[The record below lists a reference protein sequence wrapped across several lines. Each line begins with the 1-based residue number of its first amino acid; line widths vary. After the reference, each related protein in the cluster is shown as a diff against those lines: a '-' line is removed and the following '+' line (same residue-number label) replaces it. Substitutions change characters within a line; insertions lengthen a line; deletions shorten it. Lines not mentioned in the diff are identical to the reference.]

1 MRIGLFSDAYL
12 PDINGVVSSVATLKV
27 ALEKLG
33 HTVFVISNHKGMN
46 IEYDEENHILHLPGI
61 EWKKMYG
68 YKISSPI
75 QVMGENYIRKMNLD
89 IIHVHTEI
97 GIGLFA
103 RQMAKKYNIPL
114 VYTYHTLY
122 EDYVHYVNPRE
133 IESVDHTTKRIVRFL
148 SKVAGN
154 GPMAVIAP
162 SNKTKKAL
170 LSYGVTTPIYIVP
183 TGIDLSEDKISN
195 LDPEKVKAVRKS
207 VHIPEDYHAVVFVG
221 RIAKE
226 KCIEMPIEALSIS
239 KDPLLELV
247 IVGAGTD
254 EKYYHELADQ
264 YGVSNRIHFTGKI
277 AKEKIPYYYAAFDC
291 FVSASLSETQGMTYL
306 EALATGLPVFGR
318 RDEVLDGLI
327 DEGVTG
333 YYFDDANELAQKWEV
348 FFSQSEERRKAMTPL
363 CEAKTKDYD
372 TELFAQKVLAVY
384 QQAMDDYHMA
394 YQVIK
399 IDFLQSDF
407 VQLTVK
413 RKHDEESIKIKIP
426 DDDFFDLKISVNT
439 ILDAYTVENY
449 VNMQGYYEAVIKVQ
463 RHLSKADYS
472 SYEILQ
478 YCQRRLNLDAQ
489 TSRSIV
495 RNFEDARLIN
505 DHQYAMEK
513 ALVWHSYGQNKLMIR
528 KKLEKAGIHG
538 ELLEQALDQ
547 LSDTDEEINATEM
560 AKRLLKGIKAQS
572 ERMMRQSLINKLIK
586 KGYSVDIAHRVGES
600 IEIDTDENEALKQ
613 AVAKAQRLYGN
624 KPLDDNEKLQK
635 VRLYCMR
642 RGFTSSQIENALEEI
657 ND

>member
-12 PDINGVVSSVATLKV
+12 PDINGVVSSVATLKG

-33 HTVFVISNHKGMN
+33 HTVFVISNHKGMT
-46 IEYDEENHILHLPGI
+46 IEYDEKNHILHLPGI

-183 TGIDLSEDKISN
+183 TGIDLSEYKISN
-195 LDPEKVKAVRKS
+195 LDPEKVKAVRQS
-207 VHIPEDYHAVVFVG
+207 VQIPANHHAVVFVG

-226 KCIEMPIEALSIS
+226 KCIEMPIQALSLS

-254 EKYYHELADQ
+254 EKYYHELADTL
-264 YGVSNRIHFTGKI
+264 GVHDRVHFTGKI

-333 YYFDDANELAQKWEV
+333 YYFDDANELAQKWEA
-348 FFSQSEERRKAMTPL
+348 FFSQSEQRRKAMTPL

-384 QQAMDDYHMA
+384 QQAMDDYYMA
-394 YQVIK
+394 YQVVK

-407 VQLTVK
+407 VQLSVK
-413 RKHDEESIKIKIP
+413 RKQDEEVIKIKIP
-426 DDDFFDLKISVNT
+426 DDDFFDLKVSVNT

-449 VNMQGYYEAVIKVQ
+449 IHMQSYYESVIKVQ

-505 DHQYAMEK
+505 DRQYAMEK

-528 KKLEKAGIHG
+528 KKLEKAGIRG
-538 ELLEQALDQ
+538 ELLEQALNQ
-547 LSDTDEEINATEM
+547 LSDTDEEVNATEM
-560 AKRLLKGIKAQS
+560 AKRLIKGIKAQS

-600 IEIDTDENEALKQ
+600 IEIDTDEKEALRQ
-613 AVAKAQRLYGN
+613 AVAKAKRLYGN
-624 KPLDDNEKLQK
+624 KALDENEKLQK

-642 RGFTSSQIENALEEI
+642 RGFTASQIENALEEI

>member
-12 PDINGVVSSVATLKV
+12 PDINGVVSSVATLKG

-33 HTVFVISNHKGMN
+33 HTVFVISNHKGMT
-46 IEYDEENHILHLPGI
+46 IEYDEKNHILHLPGI

-170 LSYGVTTPIYIVP
+170 MSYGVTTPIYIVP
-183 TGIDLSEDKISN
+183 TGIDLSEYKMSN
-195 LDPEKVKAVRKS
+195 LDPEKIKAVRQS
-207 VHIPEDYHAVVFVG
+207 VQIPADHHAVVFVG

-226 KCIEMPIEALSIS
+226 KCIKMPIEALALS

-254 EKYYHELADQ
+254 EKYYHELADTL
-264 YGVSNRIHFTGKI
+264 GVRDRVHFTGKI

-348 FFSQSEERRKAMTPL
+348 FFSQSTSKRKAMTPL
-363 CEAKTKDYD
+363 CEAKTKAYD

-394 YQVIK
+394 YQVVK

-407 VQLTVK
+407 VQLSVK
-413 RKHDEESIKIKIP
+413 RKQDEEVIKIKIP
-426 DDDFFDLKISVNT
+426 DDDFFDLKVSVNT

-449 VNMQGYYEAVIKVQ
+449 INMQSYYESVIKVQ

-478 YCQRRLNLDAQ
+478 YCQRRLNLDAE

-505 DHQYAMEK
+505 DRQYAMEK

-528 KKLEKAGIHG
+528 KKLEKAGIRG

-547 LSDTDEEINATEM
+547 LSDTDEEVNATEM

-572 ERMMRQSLINKLIK
+572 ERMMRQSLTNKLIK
-586 KGYSVDIAHRVGES
+586 KGYSIDIAHRVGES

-613 AVAKAQRLYGN
+613 AVAKAKRLYGN
-624 KPLDDNEKLQK
+624 KALDENEKLQK

-642 RGFTSSQIENALEEI
+642 RGFTASQIENALEEI

>member
-1 MRIGLFSDAYL
+1 
-12 PDINGVVSSVATLKV
+12 
-27 ALEKLG
+27 
-33 HTVFVISNHKGMN
+33 
-46 IEYDEENHILHLPGI
+46 
-61 EWKKMYG
+61 
-68 YKISSPI
+68 
-75 QVMGENYIRKMNLD
+75 
-89 IIHVHTEI
+89 
-97 GIGLFA
+97 
-103 RQMAKKYNIPL
+103 
-114 VYTYHTLY
+114 
-122 EDYVHYVNPRE
+122 
-133 IESVDHTTKRIVRFL
+133 
-148 SKVAGN
+148 
-154 GPMAVIAP
+154 
-162 SNKTKKAL
+162 
-170 LSYGVTTPIYIVP
+170 
-183 TGIDLSEDKISN
+183 
-195 LDPEKVKAVRKS
+195 
-207 VHIPEDYHAVVFVG
+207 
-221 RIAKE
+221 
-226 KCIEMPIEALSIS
+226 
-239 KDPLLELV
+239 
-247 IVGAGTD
+247 
-254 EKYYHELADQ
+254 
-264 YGVSNRIHFTGKI
+264 
-277 AKEKIPYYYAAFDC
+277 
-291 FVSASLSETQGMTYL
+291 
-306 EALATGLPVFGR
+306 
-318 RDEVLDGLI
+318 
-327 DEGVTG
+327 
-333 YYFDDANELAQKWEV
+333 
-348 FFSQSEERRKAMTPL
+348 
-363 CEAKTKDYD
+363 
-372 TELFAQKVLAVY
+372 
-384 QQAMDDYHMA
+384 MA

>member
-12 PDINGVVSSVATLKV
+12 PDINGVVSSVATLKG

-33 HTVFVISNHKGMN
+33 HTVFVISNHKGMT
-46 IEYDEENHILHLPGI
+46 IEYDEKNHILHLPGI

-170 LSYGVTTPIYIVP
+170 MSYGVTTPIYIVP
-183 TGIDLSEDKISN
+183 TGIDLSEYKMSN
-195 LDPEKVKAVRKS
+195 LDPEKIKAVRQS
-207 VHIPEDYHAVVFVG
+207 VQIPADHHAVVFVG

-226 KCIEMPIEALSIS
+226 KCIEMPIEALALS

-254 EKYYHELADQ
+254 EKYYHELADTL
-264 YGVSNRIHFTGKI
+264 GVRDRVHFTGKI

-348 FFSQSEERRKAMTPL
+348 FFSQSTSKRKAMTPL
-363 CEAKTKDYD
+363 CEAKTKAYD

-394 YQVIK
+394 YQVVK

-407 VQLTVK
+407 VQLNVK
-413 RKHDEESIKIKIP
+413 RKQDEEVIKIKIP
-426 DDDFFDLKISVNT
+426 DDDFFDLKVSVNT

-449 VNMQGYYEAVIKVQ
+449 INMQSYYESVIKVQ

-478 YCQRRLNLDAQ
+478 YCQRRLNLDAE

-505 DHQYAMEK
+505 DRQYAMEK

-528 KKLEKAGIHG
+528 KKLEKAGIRG

-547 LSDTDEEINATEM
+547 LSDTDEEVNATEM

-572 ERMMRQSLINKLIK
+572 ERMMRQSLTNKLIK

-613 AVAKAQRLYGN
+613 AVAKAKRLYGN
-624 KPLDDNEKLQK
+624 KALDENEKLQK

-642 RGFTSSQIENALEEI
+642 RGFTASQIENALEEI

>member
-12 PDINGVVSSVATLKV
+12 PDINGVVSSVATLKG

-33 HTVFVISNHKGMN
+33 HTVFVISNHKGMT
-46 IEYDEENHILHLPGI
+46 IEYDEKNHILHLPGI

-170 LSYGVTTPIYIVP
+170 MSYGVTTPIYIVP
-183 TGIDLSEDKISN
+183 TGIDLSEYKMSN
-195 LDPEKVKAVRKS
+195 LDPEKIKAVRQS
-207 VHIPEDYHAVVFVG
+207 VQIPADHHAVVFVG

-226 KCIEMPIEALSIS
+226 KCIEMPIEALALS

-254 EKYYHELADQ
+254 EKYYHELADTL
-264 YGVSNRIHFTGKI
+264 GVRDRVHFTGKI

-348 FFSQSEERRKAMTPL
+348 FFSQSTSKRKAMTPL
-363 CEAKTKDYD
+363 CEAKTKAYD

-394 YQVIK
+394 YQVVK

-407 VQLTVK
+407 VQLSVK
-413 RKHDEESIKIKIP
+413 RKQDEEVIKIKIP
-426 DDDFFDLKISVNT
+426 DDDFFDLKVSVNT

-449 VNMQGYYEAVIKVQ
+449 INMQSYYESVIKVQ

-478 YCQRRLNLDAQ
+478 YCQRRLNLDAE

-505 DHQYAMEK
+505 DRQYAMEK

-528 KKLEKAGIHG
+528 KKLEKAGIRG

-547 LSDTDEEINATEM
+547 LSDTDEEVNATEM

-572 ERMMRQSLINKLIK
+572 ERMMRQSLTNTLIK
-586 KGYSVDIAHRVGES
+586 KGYSIDIAHRVGES

-613 AVAKAQRLYGN
+613 AVAKAKRLYGN
-624 KPLDDNEKLQK
+624 KALDENEKLQK

-642 RGFTSSQIENALEEI
+642 RGFTASQIENALEEI

>member
-12 PDINGVVSSVATLKV
+12 PDINGVVSSVATLKG

-33 HTVFVISNHKGMN
+33 HTVFVISNHKGMT
-46 IEYDEENHILHLPGI
+46 IEYDEKNHILHLPGI

-170 LSYGVTTPIYIVP
+170 MSYGVTTPIYIVP
-183 TGIDLSEDKISN
+183 TGIDLSEYKMSN
-195 LDPEKVKAVRKS
+195 LDPEKIKAVRQS
-207 VHIPEDYHAVVFVG
+207 VQIPADHHAVVFVG

-226 KCIEMPIEALSIS
+226 KCIEMPIEALALS

-254 EKYYHELADQ
+254 EKYYHELAETL
-264 YGVSNRIHFTGKI
+264 GVRDRVHFTGKI

-348 FFSQSEERRKAMTPL
+348 FFSQSTSKRKAMTPL
-363 CEAKTKDYD
+363 CEAKTKAYD

-394 YQVIK
+394 YQVVK

-407 VQLTVK
+407 VQLSVK
-413 RKHDEESIKIKIP
+413 RKQDEEVIKIKIP
-426 DDDFFDLKISVNT
+426 DDDFFDLKVSVNT

-449 VNMQGYYEAVIKVQ
+449 INMQSYYESVIKVQ

-478 YCQRRLNLDAQ
+478 YCQRRLNLDAE

-505 DHQYAMEK
+505 DRQYAMEK

-528 KKLEKAGIHG
+528 KKLEKAGIRG

-547 LSDTDEEINATEM
+547 LSDTDEEVNATEM

-572 ERMMRQSLINKLIK
+572 ERMMRQSLTNKLIK
-586 KGYSVDIAHRVGES
+586 KGYSIDIAHRVGES

-613 AVAKAQRLYGN
+613 AVAKAKRLYGN
-624 KPLDDNEKLQK
+624 KALDENEKLQK

-642 RGFTSSQIENALEEI
+642 RGFTASQIENALEEI

>member
-12 PDINGVVSSVATLKV
+12 PDINGVVSSVATLKG

-33 HTVFVISNHKGMN
+33 HTVFVISNHKGMT
-46 IEYDEENHILHLPGI
+46 IEYDEKNHILHLPGI

-170 LSYGVTTPIYIVP
+170 MSYGVTTPIYIVP
-183 TGIDLSEDKISN
+183 TGIDLSEYKMSN
-195 LDPEKVKAVRKS
+195 LDPEKIKAVRQS
-207 VHIPEDYHAVVFVG
+207 VQIPADHHAVVFVG

-226 KCIEMPIEALSIS
+226 KCIEMPIEALALS

-254 EKYYHELADQ
+254 EKYYHELADTL
-264 YGVSNRIHFTGKI
+264 GVRDRVHFTGKI

-348 FFSQSEERRKAMTPL
+348 FFSQSTSKRKAMTPL
-363 CEAKTKDYD
+363 CEAKTKAYD

-394 YQVIK
+394 YQVVK

-407 VQLTVK
+407 VQLSVK
-413 RKHDEESIKIKIP
+413 RKQDEEVIKIKIP
-426 DDDFFDLKISVNT
+426 DDDFFDLKVSVNT

-449 VNMQGYYEAVIKVQ
+449 INMQSYYESVIKVQ

-478 YCQRRLNLDAQ
+478 YCQRRLNLDAE

-505 DHQYAMEK
+505 DRQYAMEK

-528 KKLEKAGIHG
+528 KKLEKAGIRG

-547 LSDTDEEINATEM
+547 LSDTDEEVNATEM

-572 ERMMRQSLINKLIK
+572 ERMMRQSLTNKLIK
-586 KGYSVDIAHRVGES
+586 KGYSIDIAHRVGES

-613 AVAKAQRLYGN
+613 AVAKAKRLYGN
-624 KPLDDNEKLQK
+624 KALDENEKLQK

-642 RGFTSSQIENALEEI
+642 RGFTASQIENALEEI